1 MKRIDRL
8 VPWIVGAFV
17 LTAVIAGMYLTA
29 QNIERSGADD
39 AGQRLA
45 SQVASSTDSTADVP
59 RVDLAQSLAPFFVI
73 YDTTGNPTGG
83 SGYLDGKLAS
93 VPKGV
98 ITTAV
103 AQGSDH
109 VSWQPRVGL
118 RFAVI
123 AVADGD
129 RVVLAGQS
137 LKPSENRTDQLGLL
151 LLLGWAGSIVLLA
164 VGTLVHLR
172 AARDF
177 C

>member
-8 VPWIVGAFV
+8 VPWLVGAFV
-17 LTAVIAGMYLTA
+17 LSALIAGMYLTA

-45 SQVASSTDSTADVP
+45 SQVASSQDPAADVP
-59 RVDLAQSLAPFFVI
+59 RVDLAKSLAPFFVV
-73 YDTTGNPTGG
+73 YDVAGNPTSG
-83 SGYLDGKLAS
+83 SGYLDGVLAS

-103 AQGSDH
+103 AQGSDR

-123 AVADGD
+123 AIADGD

-137 LKPSENRTDQLGLL
+137 LKPSEDRIARLGLL
-151 LLLGWAGSIVLLA
+151 LLLGWAGSIVVLA
-164 VGTLVHLR
+164 VGAAIHFR

-177 C
+177 G

>member
-8 VPWIVGAFV
+8 VPWLVGGFV
-17 LTAVIAGMYLTA
+17 LTVLIAGMYLTA

-45 SQVASSTDSTADVP
+45 SQIASSPDPAADVP
-59 RVDLAQSLAPFFVI
+59 RVDLAESLAPFFVI
-73 YDTTGNPTGG
+73 YDAVGNPMSG
-83 SGYLDGKLAS
+83 SGYLDGELAS

-103 AQGSDH
+103 AQGSDR
-109 VSWQPRVGL
+109 VSWQPRAGL

-137 LKPSENRTDQLGLL
+137 LKPSEDRTAQLGLL
-151 LLLGWAGSIVLLA
+151 LLFGWVGSMVVLA
-164 VGTLVHLR
+164 IGALVHLR

-177 C
+177 G

>member
-8 VPWIVGAFV
+8 VPWLVGAFV
-17 LTAVIAGMYLTA
+17 LTTLIAGMYLTA
-29 QNIERSGADD
+29 QHIERSGADD

-45 SQVASSTDSTADVP
+45 SQVASSTGTTADVP

-73 YDTTGNPTGG
+73 YDTSGNPTGG
-83 SGYLDGKLAS
+83 SGYLDGELAS

-129 RVVLAGQS
+129 RVVFAGQS
-137 LKPSENRTDQLGLL
+137 LKPSEDRIAQLGLL
-151 LLLGWAGSIVLLA
+151 LLLGWVGGMVVLA

-177 C
+177 G